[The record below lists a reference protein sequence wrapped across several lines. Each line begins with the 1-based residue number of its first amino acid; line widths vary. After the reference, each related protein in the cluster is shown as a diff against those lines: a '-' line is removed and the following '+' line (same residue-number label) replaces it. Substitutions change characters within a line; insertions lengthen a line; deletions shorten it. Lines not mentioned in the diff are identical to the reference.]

1 MRDNT
6 VSVDRSTMPA
16 RLEFAPVFNVAVAFI
31 DRHVEAGRGTKTAIR
46 GAFGG
51 VTYGELAARVN
62 RCGNAL
68 KSLGMA
74 RRDRAIALAVGLVL
88 GVQSYSHYEA
98 VGLLPVAIAIL
109 VLYLY
114 PLLVGVISHVTG
126 DEKMT
131 PALGVA
137 LFVALVGLFFA
148 LDITGEGLDPTGILL
163 AVVAASTFAVV
174 IVVNASL
181 IRRAGASLPVTF
193 HMNLTASAAFI
204 VLCAGL
210 GEFPLP
216 ASRAG
221 WIAFAAVPLF
231 YSIGLISFFVAIGV
245 TGAVRASLV
254 MNLEPIAAIV
264 FGFALLGQVLAPL
277 QLFGAALVIG
287 AIVAAKWQAERRSR
301 TA

>member
-1 MRDNT
+1 MASRPFWLGT
-6 VSVDRSTMPA
+6 CLAVVAAVS
-16 RLEFAPVFNVAVAFI
+16 FAAGTTTAVVAYDAGATPLSVITTRTTFTLVVVFVL
-31 DRHVEAGRGTKTAIR
+31 IR
-46 GAFGG
+46 VTGA
-51 VTYGELAARVN
+51 
-62 RCGNAL
+62 
-68 KSLGMA
+68 SLGMA

-114 PLLVGVISHVTG
+114 PLLVGLISHVTG
-126 DEKMT
+126 NEKMT
-131 PALGVA
+131 RALGVA
-137 LFVALVGLFFA
+137 LVAALVGLFFA
-148 LDITGEGLDPTGILL
+148 LDITGGGLDPTGILL

-181 IRRAGASLPVTF
+181 IRRTGASLPVTF
-193 HMNLTASAAFI
+193 HMNLAASAAFI
-204 VLCAGL
+204 ALCAGL

-216 ASRAG
+216 ASRDG

-264 FGFALLGQVLAPL
+264 FGFALLRQVLAPL